1 MKNKIKVFILILS
14 ACLIIVTTI
23 SVIYYQ
29 NVGKYWPKTVWFKP
43 AGFITLDS
51 AMAGNEDFIH
61 YEFFETAVFFL
72 DKDNNGLGT
81 WGVRDSSF
89 IVRYSGE
96 FYINKDLF
104 DGMVD
109 IAKKESS

>member
-1 MKNKIKVFILILS
+1 MKNKMKVLILILS
-14 ACLIIVTTI
+14 GCVIIVASF

-29 NVGKYWPKTVWFKP
+29 NVGKYWPKTVLLKP
-43 AGFITLDS
+43 VGFITLDS
-51 AMAGNEDFIH
+51 AMEGNEDFIH

-72 DKDNNGLGT
+72 DKNNNGLGT

-96 FYINKDLF
+96 FYINKNLF
-104 DGMVD
+104 DVMVE
-109 IAKKESS
+109 IAKK